1 MIHRYEREMT
11 ISQKDFYRL
20 LPFALK
26 NFEYSISDNIIY
38 ISKGK
43 LIIEIHPG
51 QEYSRS
57 IASLKLPVL
66 KVVFIF
72 KKVSDEDVV
81 AFLNNFSRVY
91 QKGGG

>member
-1 MIHRYEREMT
+1 MT

-20 LPFALK
+20 LPIALK
-26 NFEYSISDNIIY
+26 NFKYKVSHNIIY
-38 ISKGK
+38 ISIGK
-43 LIIEIHPG
+43 SIAEIHPG
-51 QEYSRS
+51 EEYSRS

-72 KKVSDEDVV
+72 KNISDKDIV